1 MASDAAVVSYE
12 DQFLTFLAV
21 WLVPRHRTRPDAR
34 PRAGSTPAG
43 QCFPVLEYLSAG
55 RAPVRPSAASVP
67 LQQPRGAP
75 ETQLIELLP
84 VW

>member
-34 PRAGSTPAG
+34 PRAGRPPPGS
-43 QCFPVLEYLSAG
+43 VSRYLNTSAPGAHPFG
-55 RAPVRPSAASVP
+55 RAPHRCRFSSLAGHRRHS
-67 LQQPRGAP
+67 
-75 ETQLIELLP
+75 
-84 VW
+84 